1 TTLNQDF
8 RTTRTT
14 FSDSEETEKEKFDQT
29 LQVDL
34 FSPPMKNDEYPP
46 QSGAG
51 SAEPLQNKENYCGK
65 SCVSGAG
72 ELESGAG
79 MSTEHETV
87 TPTTITSD
95 TALV

>member
-1 TTLNQDF
+1 
-8 RTTRTT
+8 TT
-14 FSDSEETEKEKFDQT
+14 FSDFEENIEEKSEHT

-51 SAEPLQNKENYCGK
+51 SAEPLQNKENYCGNR
-65 SCVSGAG
+65 CGGGAG
-72 ELESGAG
+72 EVESGAG
-79 MSTEHETV
+79 MPIQDKAA

-95 TALV
+95 TALVETKSDI